1 MFSEGFRNEV
11 QITNIVMSVDQDCTP
26 EMVAMFGSSL
36 ALATDIPFDGPI
48 GVDVGRINGEYVLN
62 PTVEQAEQT
71 DIELTVA
78 GTKEAIN
85 MVESGAKEVSEEDML
100 GALLFGFDAIK
111 ELVAFQEEIVAL

>member
-1 MFSEGFRNEV
+1 M
-11 QITNIVMSVDQDCTP
+11 DQ
-26 EMVAMFGSSL
+26 F
-36 ALATDIPFDGPI
+36 F

-78 GTKEAIN
+78 GTKAIN

-111 ELVAFQEEIVAL
+111 ELVAFQEEIVAAVGKPKMDVDLLQVDADLKKKF